1 MTPPGLTPLGVVL
14 IREVTSGVELRV
26 SEDGARSL
34 LVALLEALDVLDR
47 MPPDHP

>member
-14 IREVTSGVELRV
+14 IWEVTSGVELRV

-34 LVALLEALDVLDR
+34 LEALDVLDR